1 MGLITLYETLPKL
14 TPAGVVHHHHKVQL
28 LAVHFQLQKVLRL
41 AVHHKVP
48 TLVVHH
54 QAQLL
59 EKKGTLTQ
67 ERGSFHPQLFLSF
80 LKSNRGRHLHM
91 QAKSLL
97 KLTH

>member
-28 LAVHFQLQKVLRL
+28 LAVHFQLQKVLWL
-41 AVHHKVP
+41 
-48 TLVVHH
+48 VHH

>member
-41 AVHHKVP
+41 
-48 TLVVHH
+48 VHH

-59 EKKGTLTQ
+59 EKKSTLT
-67 ERGSFHPQLFLSF
+67 
-80 LKSNRGRHLHM
+80 
-91 QAKSLL
+91 
-97 KLTH
+97 